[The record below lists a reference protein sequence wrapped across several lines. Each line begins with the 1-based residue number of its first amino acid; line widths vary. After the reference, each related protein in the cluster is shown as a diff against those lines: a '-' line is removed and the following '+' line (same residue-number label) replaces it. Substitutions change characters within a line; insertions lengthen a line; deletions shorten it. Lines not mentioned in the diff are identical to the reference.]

1 MHCKLKIKLFHLQKS
16 EIQKKALL
24 VNQMD
29 TLHQVQK
36 VQNITR
42 IWIWLCW
49 VEETLKMRL
58 RSILYFKMLSHP
70 CISGWWG
77 VVRWKERTGF
87 WVRLAG
93 KCRGNTKEASVTFS
107 SRIQIITIFQDI
119 RIMMILGDLCRD
131 DFWEIYAKMI
141 SRRFEIFS
149 FSRRFRGR
157 RFTVGTVLLS
167 TAK

>member
-1 MHCKLKIKLFHLQKS
+1 MLS
-16 EIQKKALL
+16 
-24 VNQMD
+24 
-29 TLHQVQK
+29 
-36 VQNITR
+36 
-42 IWIWLCW
+42 
-49 VEETLKMRL
+49 TLKCYL
-58 RSILYFKMLSHP
+58 ILASV
-70 CISGWWG
+70 GG

-141 SRRFEIFS
+141 SRRFKLSPGDSE
-149 FSRRFRGR
+149 G
-157 RFTVGTVLLS
+157 GDLL
-167 TAK
+167 